1 MLPRRRFDGY
11 MFVDDYSRT
20 RTLRGSFEDERL
32 HLLDDFIC
40 SNVTKL
46 RQGGCWAV
54 KVEAVGLSIVKYTLQ
69 RRNEG
74 ERARGARGVYFGN
87 TSVITARDASDPSS
101 VVVKPP
107 LFTVARSRC
116 VKLFPARLATSRAS
130 RSRNSS
136 PRLLPPV
143 VDRLRTRLPRL
154 AFGVLRHLVIHRFA
168 RLGLLNP
175 RRARR

>member
-1 MLPRRRFDGY
+1 M
-11 MFVDDYSRT
+11 DDYSRT

-101 VVVKPP
+101 VVVK
-107 LFTVARSRC
+107 LSFFTVARGARDPAGGNFVPRVSRR
-116 VKLFPARLATSRAS
+116 LARPAREIQALVFFPP
-130 RSRNSS
+130 SS
-136 PRLLPPV
+136 IVHAPDCPALPS
-143 VDRLRTRLPRL
+143 
-154 AFGVLRHLVIHRFA
+154 AYFVI
-168 RLGLLNP
+168 L
-175 RRARR
+175 

>member
-87 TSVITARDASDPSS
+87 TSVITARDASNPSS
-101 VVVKPP
+101 VVVK
-107 LFTVARSRC
+107 LSFFTVAR
-116 VKLFPARLATSRAS
+116 VARDPDS
-130 RSRNSS
+130 
-136 PRLLPPV
+136 
-143 VDRLRTRLPRL
+143 
-154 AFGVLRHLVIHRFA
+154 
-168 RLGLLNP
+168 
-175 RRARR
+175 